1 MINVFK
7 NVFLSV
13 KTHNKLLV
21 FCSLSEVLLTTF
33 AKLRFKEYNLQLQ
46 HGIHSIVE
54 VVSIRAKRNII
65 SSLSASLRWKF
76 QPADE
81 LRDSKLI

>member
-33 AKLRFKEYNLQLQ
+33 C
-46 HGIHSIVE
+46 
-54 VVSIRAKRNII
+54 
-65 SSLSASLRWKF
+65 
-76 QPADE
+76 
-81 LRDSKLI
+81 

>member
-13 KTHNKLLV
+13 KTHKLLV

-33 AKLRFKEYNLQLQ
+33 C
-46 HGIHSIVE
+46 
-54 VVSIRAKRNII
+54 
-65 SSLSASLRWKF
+65 
-76 QPADE
+76 
-81 LRDSKLI
+81 

>member
-33 AKLRFKEYNLQLQ
+33 AKLRFK
-46 HGIHSIVE
+46 
-54 VVSIRAKRNII
+54 
-65 SSLSASLRWKF
+65 
-76 QPADE
+76 
-81 LRDSKLI
+81 